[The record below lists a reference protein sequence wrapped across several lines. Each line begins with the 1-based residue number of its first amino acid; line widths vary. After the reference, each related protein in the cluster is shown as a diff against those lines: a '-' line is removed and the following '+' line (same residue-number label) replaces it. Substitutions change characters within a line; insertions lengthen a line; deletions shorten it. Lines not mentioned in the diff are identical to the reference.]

1 MKKSIIALNLIAILL
16 LILST
21 SCSKYEEGPIIS
33 FQSKEK
39 RLINTW
45 ELSEILYNGENHEYV
60 GNYTFVFNEDST
72 GTYSNGYNVFYIKW
86 KFDEDK
92 KNLLVSGINSGA
104 YEYSEIIRLT
114 KDELWLQRERAD
126 TIYTMKYLVKE

>member
-92 KNLLVSGINSGA
+92 KNLLVSGINS
-104 YEYSEIIRLT
+104 
-114 KDELWLQRERAD
+114 
-126 TIYTMKYLVKE
+126 